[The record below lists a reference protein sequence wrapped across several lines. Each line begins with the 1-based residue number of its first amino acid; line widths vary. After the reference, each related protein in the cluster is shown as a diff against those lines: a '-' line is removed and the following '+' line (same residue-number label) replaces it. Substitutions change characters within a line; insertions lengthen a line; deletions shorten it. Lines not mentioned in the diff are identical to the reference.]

1 MKPGSIVSIDRWSL
15 VAELA
20 SRIGP
25 AREPIAEP
33 REGLGVFAI
42 AELTPSQRAGM
53 LRLLQSCYANV
64 TPDQFQ
70 KDLSEK
76 EWAIVGTDD
85 SGEVWCFTT
94 LKRIRHE
101 VDGKRIMAF
110 YSGDTASRP
119 DTRGTATSAGI
130 WFLIRKMFG
139 EVAADPDAE
148 YYWFMI
154 SSTYKSFRLLSRMFV
169 DYAPSPERDLT
180 ARERKILAD
189 LARIKKFEYDAE
201 RSIVRFENA
210 SIPRV
215 DEPGEAG
222 RQKSDPIAAFFDAAN
237 PGAGNGER
245 LASLTALRLDN
256 LTPVGRRF
264 VLDSEPGYE

>member
-1 MKPGSIVSIDRWSL
+1 
-15 VAELA
+15 VAEAA
-20 SRIGP
+20 SRISQP
-25 AREPIAEP
+25 REPIAEP
-33 REGLGVFAI
+33 RDGLGVFAI
-42 AELTPSQRAGM
+42 AELSSSQRSGM

-64 TPDQFQ
+64 TRDQFE

-76 EWAIVGTDD
+76 EWAIVGTDE
-85 SGEVWCFTT
+85 SGDVWCFTT

-130 WFLIRKMFG
+130 WLLIRKMFS
-139 EVAADPDAE
+139 EVAADPDAD

-169 DYAPSPERDLT
+169 DYAPSPDRELT
-180 ARERKILAD
+180 LREKQILSG

-210 SIPRV
+210 SIPKEE
-215 DEPGEAG
+215 EPTDTA
-222 RQKSDPIAAFFDAAN
+222 RQKPDPIAVFFDAAN